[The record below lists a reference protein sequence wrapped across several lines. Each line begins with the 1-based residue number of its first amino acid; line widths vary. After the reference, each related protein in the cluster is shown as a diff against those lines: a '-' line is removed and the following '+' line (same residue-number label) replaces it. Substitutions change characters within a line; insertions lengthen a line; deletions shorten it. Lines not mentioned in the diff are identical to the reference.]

1 MGDLVP
7 GDERREDSV
16 HQNVGGK
23 SAKESPGLAR
33 RASSPLKK
41 GQQENP
47 GCSGCH
53 HLKFTLQRTRKP
65 EIDGG
70 QIVRAKI
77 NQKKQNADLH
87 EVQRLGQIHS
97 RVRFILIQENG
108 HHEEHAMRVEQKS
121 DQRAGRR
128 LHVKKKFEVSPA
140 KVGQSPDSHPES
152 HQHPERADESRRSLG
167 RLKAHRCGQ

>member
-1 MGDLVP
+1 MPCDRPERRRKQWHRPPKVEPCPRWHFMGGLVP

-77 NQKKQNADLH
+77 N
-87 EVQRLGQIHS
+87 
-97 RVRFILIQENG
+97 
-108 HHEEHAMRVEQKS
+108 
-121 DQRAGRR
+121 
-128 LHVKKKFEVSPA
+128 
-140 KVGQSPDSHPES
+140 
-152 HQHPERADESRRSLG
+152 
-167 RLKAHRCGQ
+167 